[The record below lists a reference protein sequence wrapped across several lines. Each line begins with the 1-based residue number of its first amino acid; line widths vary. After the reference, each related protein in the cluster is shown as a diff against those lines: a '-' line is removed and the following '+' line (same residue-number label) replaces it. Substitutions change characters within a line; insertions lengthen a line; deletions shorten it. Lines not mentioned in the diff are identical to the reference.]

1 MHIGFDVSQTGSAKA
16 GCGYYAH
23 ALAKALIECAGE
35 SRFSLYPGFG
45 DFYFDPLMPLRN
57 PYASAC
63 SSYGPRHLD
72 REAAAR
78 FWNSDDLES
87 ALGFPQIVHA
97 NNFWCPLQLRSTR
110 LVYTLY
116 DLGFLIDPAWST
128 EANRIGC
135 FDGVFRAALEADW
148 IVAISRSSRDHYLA
162 TFPHFPAERIR
173 VIHPCSRFA
182 GTVPRDRRPA
192 RLDGIKPG
200 EFWLSVG
207 TIEPRK
213 NQRRLARAY
222 REYLDR
228 GGAAMPLVLAGG
240 TGWNMEDFPRYLE
253 ELGLVGKV
261 ILTGYVA
268 DEELVWLYRHC
279 HANLYPSLFE
289 GFGLPVLE
297 GMQFGAATLTADNS
311 SLPEVA
317 GDAAQLLPAD
327 DTGAWAEAMTR
338 LAQDPE
344 RRQHMQ
350 ERARTQAARFDW
362 RRGAADLLSL
372 YEEAATAPKRNASCQ
387 PH

>member
-1 MHIGFDVSQTGSAKA
+1 
-16 GCGYYAH
+16 
-23 ALAKALIECAGE
+23 
-35 SRFSLYPGFG
+35 
-45 DFYFDPLMPLRN
+45 MPLRN
-57 PYASAC
+57 PYASAR

-182 GTVPRDRRPA
+182 GTVPRDRRSA

-200 EFWLSVG
+200 EWLSVG

-213 NQRRLARAY
+213 NQATFARLPRVP
-222 REYLDR
+222 DR
-228 GGAAMPLVLAGG
+228 GAATLVLAGG
-240 TGWNMEDFPRYLE
+240 TGWNMRIFRAISRSSSCGQGDPDRVCGGRRACFAVPALLCE
-253 ELGLVGKV
+253 
-261 ILTGYVA
+261 
-268 DEELVWLYRHC
+268 
-279 HANLYPSLFE
+279 
-289 GFGLPVLE
+289 PVLRC
-297 GMQFGAATLTADNS
+297 S
-311 SLPEVA
+311 
-317 GDAAQLLPAD
+317 
-327 DTGAWAEAMTR
+327 
-338 LAQDPE
+338 
-344 RRQHMQ
+344 
-350 ERARTQAARFDW
+350 RASRCRF
-362 RRGAADLLSL
+362 
-372 YEEAATAPKRNASCQ
+372 
-387 PH
+387 